1 MSDNSTTQ
9 SNPSS
14 NIRPVKITEELKTS
28 FINYAMSVIVDRA
41 LPDVRDGLKPV
52 HRRSLFAMYGLKNFI
67 NTPTKK
73 SARIVGDVIGKYHPH
88 GDTAVYETLVR
99 MAQPFSM
106 RYPLVDGQGNFGNID
121 GDKAAAMRYTEI
133 RMSKIANE
141 MIADLEKET
150 VDTTPNYDN
159 TEQIPVV
166 MPNKFPN
173 LLVNGTSGIAV
184 GMATSIPPHNL
195 TEVTDATLALIDN
208 PDIDLDGLMQYIKAP
223 DFPTGGIIYGTS
235 GIREAYATGNG
246 RAVIRAKTHIEGE
259 EDGKQS
265 IVIDEI
271 PYTISKKRLVERIS
285 ECVRDKIIEGITE
298 IYDYSGKDH
307 DVRVVI
313 NLRRGES
320 PEIVLNKLFK
330 HTQMQISFGINMLA
344 LVDNH
349 PEVLTLKQILQ
360 AFVKHRRE
368 IVTRRTVYDL
378 RKCRDRAHK
387 LEGFAVALKN
397 IDEIIHIIRNSSNR
411 VEAKLHLMEHGWDY
425 GMLDSFIERATD
437 GSELCKPDTIAEKFG
452 CHDGKYFLSDP
463 QCEAILDM
471 QLHRLTGLEYDK
483 IVSEYQDLV
492 AQIKD
497 LLRILDSET
506 RLLEVIREELVYI
519 RNTYGDQRRSVLVA
533 ESSEITKAD
542 LIEAESA
549 VITLSHAGYIKY
561 QPLAEYEAQAR
572 GGRGRRAAKMKD
584 EDVIDSMYVV
594 NTHDTILC
602 FTSLG
607 KVFSLKVYDL
617 PLATSNTKGR
627 PIVNLLRLEENEA
640 VQAILPVNEFDKHRY
655 LFFATERGLVK
666 KTKLFAYRNVNVN
679 GLKAIRL
686 IEGDKLVNVA
696 LTTGNDTIALFSSA
710 GFASFFNEYYPGYDD
725 DGDDSVEEVAE
736 VSDEEVASEEVDVEN
751 SDAET
756 TDSDNE
762 DVVVT
767 SSANR
772 GVKPCGRVAAGVR
785 GIKLTPNAK
794 LVSMIVIDPEIKDVL
809 IACENGFG
817 KRTYVEEFPLRSRNC
832 KGVIAIKTSERNGN
846 VIGAIQVAEDDQVIM
861 INDGGVLIRTYIKQI
876 SRTGR
881 NAQGVK
887 LIRLDDNVKL
897 VSMERVIGEDD
908 EELVS
913 EVDKVEGDVSEN
925 IEGVVDNTPDIESMD
940 ADVPETSNEEPSSE
954 EPSKEE

>member
-67 NTPTKK
+67 NSPTKK

-195 TEVTDATLALIDN
+195 SEVTDATLALIDN
-208 PDIDLDGLMQYIKAP
+208 PEIDLDGLMQYIKAP

-246 RAVIRAKTHIEGE
+246 RAVIRAKTHIEGV

-265 IVIDEI
+265 IVIDEV
-271 PYTISKKRLVERIS
+271 PYTVSKKRLVERIS
-285 ECVRDKIIEGITE
+285 ECVRDKLIEGITE

-330 HTQMQISFGINMLA
+330 HTQMQSTFGINMLA

-360 AFVKHRRE
+360 AFIKHRRE
-368 IVTRRTVYDL
+368 IVTRRSVYDL
-378 RKCRDRAHK
+378 KKCRDRAHK

-397 IDEIIHIIRNSSNR
+397 IDDIIHIIRSSANR
-411 VEAKLHLMEHGWDY
+411 AEAKLHLMEHGWDY
-425 GMLDSFIERATD
+425 GMLNSFIERAED
-437 GSELCKPDTIAEKFG
+437 GTELCKPESIGPKFG
-452 CHDGKYFLSDP
+452 CHEGKYFLSDP

-483 IVSEYQDLV
+483 IVSEYSDLV
-492 AQIKD
+492 VQIKA
-497 LLRILDSET
+497 LLLILSSET

-519 RNTYGDQRRSVLVA
+519 RNTYGDERRSVLVA

-549 VITLSHAGYIKY
+549 VITLSHDGYIKY

-617 PLATSNTKGR
+617 PLAASNAKGR
-627 PIVNLLRLEENEA
+627 PIVNLLRLEEGET
-640 VQAILPVNEFDKHRY
+640 VQTILPVNEFDKHRY
-655 LFFATERGLVK
+655 LFFATQRGLVK

-679 GLKAIRL
+679 GLRAIRL
-686 IEGDKLVNVA
+686 VEDDKLVNVA
-696 LTTGNDTIALFSSA
+696 ITSGNDTIALFSSA
-710 GFASFFNEYYPGYDD
+710 GFATFFNEYYPGYDEVAD
-725 DGDDSVEEVAE
+725 IDDSVVEAEAEADSEVEEIEEAVAE
-736 VSDEEVASEEVDVEN
+736 
-751 SDAET
+751 ET
-756 TDSDNE
+756 EADSDNE
-762 DVVVT
+762 EAVVV
-767 SSANR
+767 AGPNR

-794 LVSMIVIDPEIKDVL
+794 LVSMIVINPEIKDVL
-809 IACENGFG
+809 IACENGYG
-817 KRTYVEEFPLRSRNC
+817 KRTLVENFPLRSRNC
-832 KGVIAIKTSERNGN
+832 KGVIAIKTSERNGD
-846 VIGAIQVAEDDQVIM
+846 VIGAIQVDEADQVIM
-861 INDGGVLIRTYIKQI
+861 INDAGVLIRTYIKQI

-887 LIRLDDNVKL
+887 LIRLEDSIKL
-897 VSMERVIGEDD
+897 VSIERVVAEEDKEAPLDEVVLDVEGNVVEVENTEATEVEQEPQAKEILDDTETNGED
-908 EELVS
+908 
-913 EVDKVEGDVSEN
+913 N
-925 IEGVVDNTPDIESMD
+925 
-940 ADVPETSNEEPSSE
+940 
-954 EPSKEE
+954 